1 VKTPLVSICIP
12 AFRAE
17 KYLQETLDSIR
28 AQTFTDWEV
37 ILTEDGSKDR
47 VEEMTR
53 AFALTVAQ
61 TVTYS
66 RHDVNQGLPAT
77 RNTGIALARGEFV
90 ALLDSDDYW
99 APTHLA
105 DLVATQ
111 RARNLDFVH
120 SGSILFDNDT
130 KATLEL
136 RRPTQRQVE
145 RFPLSLY
152 AEGYVIQ
159 PSSVMVRKT
168 VFEKL
173 GGYDVSFR
181 YCEDIELWFRA
192 AKNGVTFGFT
202 GNDTCH
208 YRKHG
213 GALTAHG
220 GPMAF
225 AAARAYVK
233 HFNWP
238 TLPASIRKE
247 RTSSQLASAGRIY
260 LRSEPGRAW
269 GFFREAWHRQKN
281 LKYLGL
287 TWVAR
292 AFAQK
297 QHQKLQAFVA

>member
-1 VKTPLVSICIP
+1 MLTTPLVSICIP

-17 KYLQETLDSIR
+17 KYLQETLDSVR
-28 AQTFTDWEV
+28 AQTFGDWEIIV
-37 ILTEDGSKDR
+37 TEDGSKDR
-47 VEEMTR
+47 VEEITR
-53 AFALTVAQ
+53 AFAQTVSQ

-66 RHDVNQGLPAT
+66 RHEVNQGLPAT
-77 RNTGIALARGEFV
+77 RNTGIALARGAFV

-99 APTHLA
+99 SPSHLE

-111 RARNLDFVH
+111 KARNLDFVH

-130 KATLEL
+130 KAVLEL
-136 RRPTQRQVE
+136 RRPTERQVS

-159 PSSVMVRKT
+159 PSSVMVRKS

-220 GPMAF
+220 GP
-225 AAARAYVK
+225 
-233 HFNWP
+233 
-238 TLPASIRKE
+238 
-247 RTSSQLASAGRIY
+247 
-260 LRSEPGRAW
+260 
-269 GFFREAWHRQKN
+269 
-281 LKYLGL
+281 
-287 TWVAR
+287 
-292 AFAQK
+292 
-297 QHQKLQAFVA
+297 